1 MGLAIALHTLSAVI
15 WVGGMFFAYMAMRP
29 AVGEVIAAEQRG
41 ELWCQTLTRFFR
53 WVWLAIVLL
62 LITGYWMIFKGFG
75 GMAGAGWHIHA
86 MQTLG
91 LIMMLLFF
99 HLYFAPFRR
108 LKLAVAANDPQEGGR
123 QVGKIRRL
131 VGINL
136 IIGLVVVA
144 VGSAGR
150 YL

>member
-1 MGLAIALHTLSAVI
+1 
-15 WVGGMFFAYMAMRP
+15 
-29 AVGEVIAAEQRG
+29 
-41 ELWCQTLTRFFR
+41 
-53 WVWLAIVLL
+53 
-62 LITGYWMIFKGFG
+62 
-75 GMAGAGWHIHA
+75 
-86 MQTLG
+86 
-91 LIMMLLFF
+91 MLLFF

>member
-1 MGLAIALHTLSAVI
+1 
-15 WVGGMFFAYMAMRP
+15 
-29 AVGEVIAAEQRG
+29 
-41 ELWCQTLTRFFR
+41 
-53 WVWLAIVLL
+53 
-62 LITGYWMIFKGFG
+62 
-75 GMAGAGWHIHA
+75 
-86 MQTLG
+86 
-91 LIMMLLFF
+91 MMLLFF

-108 LKLAVAANDPQEGGR
+108 LKLAVAASDSQEGGR

-144 VGSAGR
+144 IGSAGR